1 MKVVIPENMRF
12 QGLEGFDLLNLDA
25 AIPVLSFFG
34 RWKKQRLGRFTS
46 SQFGKI
52 KIGTRGKNKGGLTDT
67 AKTYMNEILAEL
79 MTGEPQ
85 DNFKSRALQWGI
97 DHEPIAIKAYN
108 KSKGV
113 KVKKSKFRL
122 IPGLNLGGG
131 TPDGLINDDGVLE
144 VKCPYVSANH
154 VKTVVTRQVPDIYKD
169 QVLGH
174 LLTTGRKWC
183 DFVSFDP
190 RNKIKPLVV
199 VRVERNEDDINDL
212 LERLRLFDKELKA
225 EMKRQG
231 VKRNVRMKP
240 N

>member
-1 MKVVIPENMRF
+1 M
-12 QGLEGFDLLNLDA
+12 
-25 AIPVLSFFG
+25 
-34 RWKKQRLGRFTS
+34 
-46 SQFGKI
+46 
-52 KIGTRGKNKGGLTDT
+52 
-67 AKTYMNEILAEL
+67 
-79 MTGEPQ
+79 
-85 DNFKSRALQWGI
+85 
-97 DHEPIAIKAYN
+97 
-108 KSKGV
+108 
-113 KVKKSKFRL
+113 
-122 IPGLNLGGG
+122 
-131 TPDGLINDDGVLE
+131 INDDGVLE
-144 VKCPYVSANH
+144 VKCHYVSANH